1 MLNGGKLL
9 ADDSAK
15 PLAGPG
21 VIFSQG
27 ALKDKSDAIG
37 RFIGAWQKAVEL
49 IGSNPEKYRSLMIE
63 IANVPAPVSQSMQ
76 MLSFPK
82 LKSPEKGEVDSV
94 VDWLVSKGVMSKR
107 ITYQE
112 VVETKY
118 IK

>member
-1 MLNGGKLL
+1 VL

-21 VIFSQG
+21 VIFSQS
-27 ALKDKSDAIG
+27 ALKDKSDAIS
-37 RFIGAWQKAVEL
+37 RFIGAWQKAVES

-76 MLSFPK
+76 MPGFPK

-107 ITYQE
+107 IAYQE